1 MADKTYPVGTKV
13 IFIAQPSYD
22 RIARDDSGKTA
33 TITHIDCGSVGI
45 FIPGSK
51 NNQYTLERN
60 PRRTWTVPWEDIKPI
75 KNQQLE
81 FSFMNEVT

>member
-13 IFIAQPSYD
+13 IFIAKPSYD

-33 TITHIDCGSVGI
+33 TITCINCGSISI

-51 NNQYTLERN
+51 NNHYTAGRN
-60 PRRTWTVPWEDIKPI
+60 PRRTWTVPWEDIKPL
-75 KNQQLE
+75 KNQQLL
-81 FSFMNEVT
+81 FNFMS